1 VRDSLS
7 GQLGAWGCVRALDGI
22 MERLRLVRKG
32 ARAAGTRSGRTACS
46 TSSSVVS
53 LPARTYS
60 KKARCAFS
68 DRGLSGGLP
77 GRRQQD
83 VRVCA
88 KSRPLKPDDSPLR
101 DGNRDRLLGL
111 LTRRAART
119 LLFYCSETNQHLYNW
134 LNDYIKEEVIPNEGQ
149 FEDVSGETFLM
160 KLMLKPAVQVRA
172 QPWVD
177 PVFDCSKPLTVDPR
191 QVAQRIM
198 DIRVALAKEFQEDLK
213 RVDEENMELLKRS
226 LMASL
231 DAKTVAHPVV
241 PSPEEDAA
249 AAEDGEATDK
259 EADTDAGA
267 GDD

>member
-1 VRDSLS
+1 
-7 GQLGAWGCVRALDGI
+7 

-46 TSSSVVS
+46 TSSSAVS

-177 PVFDCSKPLTVDPR
+177 PIFDCSKPLTVDPR